1 MYIHIIHHK
10 KTHLRIP
17 STTLVLKYIF
27 KIPNFVMGIILSQIY
42 SICSKFSM
50 FVGFFEIIDYIKFEA
65 NQSCIL
71 KTNKKIQDVTFIHLP
86 NNLIV
91 EILYA
96 WLQFLGGLKCFHL
109 KKNMHKNFGLN
120 MIITLPSHTSH
131 ACTTI

>member
-1 MYIHIIHHK
+1 
-10 KTHLRIP
+10 
-17 STTLVLKYIF
+17 
-27 KIPNFVMGIILSQIY
+27 MGIILSQIY

-86 NNLIV
+86 NNLIL

-96 WLQFLGGLKCFHL
+96 
-109 KKNMHKNFGLN
+109 
-120 MIITLPSHTSH
+120 
-131 ACTTI
+131 